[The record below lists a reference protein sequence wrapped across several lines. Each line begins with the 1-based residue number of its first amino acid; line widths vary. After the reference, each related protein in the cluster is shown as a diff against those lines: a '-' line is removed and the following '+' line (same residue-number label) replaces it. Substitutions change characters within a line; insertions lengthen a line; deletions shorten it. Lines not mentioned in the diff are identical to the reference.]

1 MRLQSQQYGK
11 GRVRVAKIL
20 RDGKTQTI
28 KEINV
33 TALMEGDFETS
44 YTAKGG
50 DNTKVVPTDTI
61 KNTINV
67 LTKEKLGDE
76 IEPFAIAVAEHFLG
90 KYKQITTA
98 RIHIDERDWRR
109 MEIDGKPHA
118 HSFAAGNDAKRFT
131 HVVATRD
138 SQTIESGIR
147 DLVILKTTGSG
158 F

>member
-33 TALMEGDFETS
+33 AALMEGDFETS
-44 YTAKGG
+44 YTAG
-50 DNTKVVPTDTI
+50 DNTKVVATDTI

-67 LTKEKLGDE
+67 LTKEKLGEE
-76 IEPFAIAVAEHFLG
+76 IEPFAIALAEHFLA

-98 RIHIDERDWRR
+98 KIQIDERDWRR
-109 MEIDGKPHA
+109 LDIDGKPHP
-118 HSFAAGNDAKRFT
+118 HSFAAGSDAKHFT
-131 HVVATRD
+131 RVVATRD

-147 DLVILKTTGSG
+147 
-158 F
+158 

>member
-44 YTAKGG
+44 YTAG
-50 DNTKVVPTDTI
+50 DNTKVVATDTI

-67 LTKEKLGDE
+67 LTHEKLGEE
-76 IEPFAIAVAEHFLG
+76 IEPFAIALAEHFLG
-90 KYKQITTA
+90 KYKQISTA
-98 RIHIDERDWRR
+98 KIQIDERDWQR
-109 MEIDGKPHA
+109 MDIDGKRHP
-118 HSFAAGNDAKRFT
+118 HSFAAGSDAKRFT
-131 HVVATRD
+131 RVVATRD

-147 DLVILKTTGSG
+147 DLVILKTT
-158 F
+158 